1 MKLINEEK
9 KIYFVKLEMFYLNTI
24 KQLFL
29 LVEQLDQ
36 LEVCLPYSTAVAT
49 KIRTHLSVVIGVI
62 SFKLEIMQ
70 FWHIKT
76 LGY

>member
-29 LVEQLDQ
+29 LVELLDHS
-36 LEVCLPYSTAVAT
+36 EVCLPTNTGGIPKSKVE
-49 KIRTHLSVVIGVI
+49 
-62 SFKLEIMQ
+62 FK
-70 FWHIKT
+70 
-76 LGY
+76 